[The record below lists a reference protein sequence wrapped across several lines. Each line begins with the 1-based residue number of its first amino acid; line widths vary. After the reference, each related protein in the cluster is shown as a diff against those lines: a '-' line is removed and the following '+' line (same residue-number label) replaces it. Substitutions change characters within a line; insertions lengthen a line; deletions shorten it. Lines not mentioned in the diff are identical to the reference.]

1 MSEELVIIFC
11 VVVLPIA
18 IVLIVNVCNYFNW
31 KNKCRVIEKALE
43 LQQVSPEI
51 LEKLMPEKRR
61 GNGLLIAGLIL
72 LGFGIGLGILCWV
85 ESSIKEAVA
94 VGAMFVFTGIGMIAA
109 HYLTKPKEQNND

>member
-1 MSEELVIIFC
+1 MSEELVIVFC

-61 GNGLLIAGLIL
+61 GNGLLVAGLIL
-72 LGFGIGLGILCWV
+72 LGFGIGLGILCWA
-85 ESSIKEAVA
+85 ESGIKELT
-94 VGAMFVFTGIGMIAA
+94 VGGMFVFTGIGMIAA